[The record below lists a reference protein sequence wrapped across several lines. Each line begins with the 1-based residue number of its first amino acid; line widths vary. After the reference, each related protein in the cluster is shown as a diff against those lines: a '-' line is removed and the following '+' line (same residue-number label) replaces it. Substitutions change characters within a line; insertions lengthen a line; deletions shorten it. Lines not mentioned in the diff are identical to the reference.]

1 MSGGYDI
8 VTNKLT
14 GTVHLVAWLDWT
26 FLVGKSA
33 PTREEAI
40 ANMRIQLA
48 KRRVL
53 GI

>member
-8 VTNKLT
+8 VTTL
-14 GTVHLVAWLDWT
+14 GGYIRIVAWYNYYNYISS
-26 FLVGKSA
+26 KSA

-40 ANMRIQLA
+40 ANMRILLA

>member
-8 VTNKLT
+8 VTTL
-14 GTVHLVAWLDWT
+14 GGYIRIVAWYNYNHIIS
-26 FLVGKSA
+26 KSA